1 MKEDEII
8 EERKSRD
15 DILYEMERFSKK
27 NYLWFLGI
35 LIIVFIYFAY
45 LVNDL
50 TAKVEI
56 MNTSLNEDFNTV
68 VAVTDSGTM
77 IEVEKQELYA
87 DMQENVI
94 ARALRNL
101 IVDRSKL
108 TNGFQ
113 FTKVSSNEEVVSRSE
128 QLKYF
133 LDFILLDDEKKVK
146 DVRVKNMLT
155 GKKAS
160 VVALRD
166 QALGFFD
173 AYIEAL
179 KQMLRKDS
187 LPHFASVKKTTVK
200 SFTPKKSAF
209 KIEVNYSVVMQNFDG
224 YNKDNSINYKTS
236 EGNYVISAT
245 GYFDIRTRSRYK
257 QGSSSNGTNKL
268 GLHFTSL
275 KITKPSRR

>member
-257 QGSSSNGTNKL
+257 QGSSSNGANKL